1 MILVGFT
8 VFLSQLRAD
17 VNKVLV
23 ESIGDASGVCYIL
36 FFVNQLHGLL
46 IFHFSSCHIIYC
58 SPSMSRFRTII
69 SNLTF
74 IIFGFRYFYQL
85 IRFIF

>member
-23 ESIGDASGVCYIL
+23 ESIGDAW
-36 FFVNQLHGLL
+36 GLL
-46 IFHFSSCHIIYC
+46 SLV
-58 SPSMSRFRTII
+58 FREST
-69 SNLTF
+69 SWLVDFTF
-74 IIFGFRYFYQL
+74 IFLPYYL
-85 IRFIF
+85 LLSKYV